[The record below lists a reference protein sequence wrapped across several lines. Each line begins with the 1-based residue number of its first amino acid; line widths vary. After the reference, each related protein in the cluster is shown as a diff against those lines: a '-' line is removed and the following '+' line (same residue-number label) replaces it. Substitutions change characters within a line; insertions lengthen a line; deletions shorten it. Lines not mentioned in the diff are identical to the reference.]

1 MSTKSTASTVHAASP
16 VAAPPASVSAP
27 AAAAT
32 ATAAPAT
39 SAKWDPTTAEV
50 VKVLTLPLL
59 KLRAGLTIF
68 IKPTEKMFQAKPQKN
83 VKADSEDAN
92 KKPPTL
98 MHCIDLQTG
107 EQVQII
113 PGSILADIFN
123 DDYPNDT
130 YVGRGFKIVVG
141 EQKAVQGGGGKRY
154 NQYTVSEIKLPS

>member
-1 MSTKSTASTVHAASP
+1 MADAHKKS
-16 VAAPPASVSAP
+16 PASADVPASAVASAAVVP
-27 AAAAT
+27 AAAK
-32 ATAAPAT
+32 AA
-39 SAKWDPTTAEV
+39 WDPTTAEV

-59 KLRAGLTIF
+59 KLRAGITIY
-68 IKPTEKMFQAKPQKN
+68 IKPTEPMFQAKPQKN
-83 VKADSEDAN
+83 IKEDDDAS

-98 MHCIDLQTG
+98 MHCVDLQTG
-107 EQVQII
+107 ELCQII

-123 DDYPNDT
+123 DDYPNQT